1 MALSLDDL
9 KAHANITGEADDAV
23 LTRLLAAATKHVE
36 RQLGYALDD
45 TGELPDGAPADLE
58 HAVYLLA
65 AHWFENRETA
75 LVGLTAQ
82 PLPFGVADILAEHR
96 RYTFG

>member
-9 KAHANITGEADDAV
+9 KAHANITGDADDAV
-23 LTRLLAAATKHVE
+23 LARLLAAATKHVE
-36 RQLGYALDD
+36 RVLGFPLDD
-45 TGELPDGAPADLE
+45 TDELPEGAPADLE
-58 HAVYLLA
+58 QAVYLLA

-75 LVGLTAQ
+75 LVGLTTQ